1 MAIRPAWSIIN
12 GKVKSK
18 EFEFA
23 WSGGFAIS
31 QKQKN
36 IKALHQAI
44 RDVTEENALEI
55 SSKSTDLIGTQ
66 LSAFSMKLNGL
77 YLENIFQSSKRYEN
91 GGPYMDLLNVEPK
104 EAKRDE
110 RHRTSGRLLSFVK
123 EGEEWPLEPKTT
135 FYDYIYVSAVIEN
148 FGYNLDLSGY
158 TWFTDI
164 EFNPKKSINCQA
176 RAITI
181 YKLMQNMNL
190 WDVISSRDTW
200 IDIHKKYV
208 ED

>member
-1 MAIRPAWSIIN
+1 MAIRPAWSIID

-44 RDVTEENALEI
+44 RYVTEENALEI

-91 GGPYMDLLNVEPK
+91 GGPYIDLLDVEPK

-110 RHRTSGRLLSFVK
+110 RHRTSGKLLSFVNV
-123 EGEEWPLEPKTT
+123 GEVWPLEPKTA

-148 FGYNLDLSGY
+148 FGHDLDLSGY

-164 EFNPKKSINCQA
+164 EFNPQKSINCQA

-181 YKLMQNMNL
+181 YKLIQNMNL
-190 WDVISSRDTW
+190 WDKILTKDTW
-200 IDIHKKYV
+200 IVFHKRYV
-208 ED
+208 NG